1 MPDTTKSTVK
11 DPNTLTLRF
20 AIPSDATDETID
32 IIRTEAMKAIKLQ
45 AASAV
50 MRPMHVEC
58 QIVKEREVNPGEWRT
73 EDDDSAIRGLPARNV
88 LRFVVPCEHSD
99 VVAVLADSPQEAMEY
114 AVQRW
119 PEKNVRVIAISD
131 RTSLGRLY
139 GHQGVPLVMAP
150 GTQRLLWHRD
160 VAYHER
166 CGRVV
171 PLPD

>member
-1 MPDTTKSTVK
+1 MSDTK
-11 DPNTLTLRF
+11 DANTLTLHVV
-20 AIPSDATDETID
+20 IPKDATND
-32 IIRTEAMKAIKLQ
+32 IVDTLRKEALRNIRVQ

-73 EDDDSAIRGLPARNV
+73 EDDDSAIRELPARDV